1 MAFVKS
7 KRGIVFAELQHKRLL
22 FDYNLAFYFS
32 FKNGSTLINESHAE
46 EEVLILDINE
56 QIQIQT
62 VDIYQLRHFIKIM
75 SEFLKTNC
83 VLVNNPDF
91 YSHDINIF
99 HVGRNYKNR
108 QGRDQFF
115 VNKTPS

>member
-56 QIQIQT
+56 
-62 VDIYQLRHFIKIM
+62 
-75 SEFLKTNC
+75 
-83 VLVNNPDF
+83 
-91 YSHDINIF
+91 
-99 HVGRNYKNR
+99 
-108 QGRDQFF
+108 
-115 VNKTPS
+115 